1 MSQLEPPDQV
11 EGRPLPSLPE
21 TFRSVRVFPKGL
33 KRILAFAGPGFLISV
48 GYMDPGNWATD
59 LAGGS
64 MYGYSLLWVILISSL
79 MAMLL
84 QTLCVRMGVGMGRDL
99 AQACREYY
107 PRPVALALWVL
118 CELAI
123 IACDLAEVI
132 GAAVALNLLFR
143 IPILWGVLITGLDV
157 LVLLALTKFGFRL
170 LEAVVATLV
179 GTILVCF
186 ALNVAEAHPA
196 WGGVLHGLTTFSLPD
211 NRALFVSIGIL
222 GATVMPHNLYL
233 HTSIVQTRAYDL
245 NEDGKREAIRYG
257 TWDVNVALTLAF
269 FINAAILVLAAAVF
283 WTGGKAVQ
291 ELEDA
296 HRLLTPMLGGAAATL
311 FAVALLASGQSSTIT
326 GTLAGQIVM
335 EGFLNLKVMPWVRRI
350 VTRILAIV
358 PAILLLQASGDHH
371 TNDLLVLSQVVLS
384 LQLPFAI
391 FPLVAFS
398 ASRKK
403 MGNLVNPI
411 WLTGLGYFVG
421 IVIVAANIWMLWGIP
436 MVGPRGVAFVVLLV
450 GLFTVYV
457 KYFYR
462 AKTVDEADDE
472 KQGAAT
478 LSLAFNVGS
487 TVVKFIAAL
496 LTGSISLLSEAVH
509 SGSDVL
515 SSSIAYFSVR
525 AAAEPPDEEHPYG
538 HGKIESLAGF
548 AEAILLGVTVV
559 YVLWHAWEHL
569 KHPQPLDHV
578 DIGALVM
585 FASAAGAVLIG
596 SYVKGVG
603 ERSRSLAL
611 ISNGQHLMIDC
622 VTSVAVLVALLL
634 GRLTGWNQ
642 ADPVLA
648 LTMAAWMSYSACKLG
663 YRAVQQL
670 IDRRL
675 SDEEVEQVRTII
687 RLEARVLSFHKLRT
701 RLSGSVRHI
710 DVHIV
715 VPRELSVV
723 ESHSIA
729 DDLEKEIERQ
739 LRPAAVVLHVDPFD
753 PEKAN
758 R

>member
-1 MSQLEPPDQV
+1 MPQ
-11 EGRPLPSLPE
+11 SLPE
-21 TFRSVRVFPKGL
+21 TFRSVNLPSLGI
-33 KRILAFAGPGFLISV
+33 KRALAFAGPGFLISV

-59 LAGGS
+59 LDGGS
-64 MYGYSLLWVILISSL
+64 SYGFALLWVILLSSL
-79 MAMLL
+79 MAMFL

-107 PRPVALALWVL
+107 PRPVAIALWVL

-132 GAAVALNLLFR
+132 GAAVALNLLFH

-157 LVLLALTKFGFRL
+157 LVLLALTQFGFRL
-170 LEAVVATLV
+170 LEAVVVTLV
-179 GTILVCF
+179 GTISVCF
-186 ALNVAEAHPA
+186 GLNIFNAHPA
-196 WGGVLHGLTTFSLPD
+196 WGAVGHGLTSFSLPD
-211 NRALFVSIGIL
+211 NKALFVSIGIL

-233 HTSIVQTRAYDL
+233 HTSIIQTRNYDL
-245 NEDGKREAIRYG
+245 DEKGKREAIRYG
-257 TWDVNVALTLAF
+257 SWDVNVALTVAF
-269 FINAAILVLAAAVF
+269 FINAAILILAAAVF
-283 WTGGKAVQ
+283 WQGGKAVS

-296 HRLLTPMLGGAAATL
+296 HRLLTPMLGGASATL

-326 GTLAGQIVM
+326 GTLAGQVVM
-335 EGFLNLKVMPWVRRI
+335 EGFLHLRVMPWVRRI

-358 PAILLLQASGDHH
+358 PAVLLLQASGDHH

-384 LQLPFAI
+384 LQLPFAV
-391 FPLVAFS
+391 FPLVAFAANKRYMGAF
-398 ASRKK
+398 ASPKW
-403 MGNLVNPI
+403 V
-411 WLTGLGYFVG
+411 TALGYAVG
-421 IVIVAANIWMLWGIP
+421 VVIVAANGWLLWGTP
-436 MVGPRGVAFVVLLV
+436 MVGPTGVGIICVVVTGFAL
-450 GLFTVYV
+450 YV
-457 KYFYR
+457 KLGYR
-462 AKTVDEADDE
+462 AKDYNDEVDGE

-478 LSLAFNVGS
+478 LSLAFNIGS
-487 TVVKFIAAL
+487 TVIKFVAAL

-509 SGSDVL
+509 SGTDVL
-515 SSSIAYFSVR
+515 SSSIAYFSVK
-525 AAAEPPDEEHPYG
+525 AASEPPDEEHPYG

-559 YVLWHAWEHL
+559 YVLSQAWHHL
-569 KHPQPLDHV
+569 LHPQPLEHV
-578 DIGALVM
+578 DIGSFVM
-585 FASAAGAVLIG
+585 FASAAGAVLLG

-622 VTSVAVLVALLL
+622 VTSLAVLVALLL

-648 LTMAAWMSYSACKLG
+648 LSMAAWMSYSAIKIG

-675 SDEEVEQVRTII
+675 PDEEVEQVRAII
-687 RLEARVLSFHKLRT
+687 RSETRVLSFHKLRT
-701 RLSGSVRHI
+701 RLSGSLRHI

-723 ESHSIA
+723 ESHAIA
-729 DDLEKEIERQ
+729 DDLEKEIAHKMH
-739 LRPAAVVLHVDPFD
+739 PAAVVLHVDPFD
-753 PEKAN
+753 PDKA
-758 R
+758 RR